1 MDTPAEHYDVVLL
14 VEREL
19 TERDARVVR
28 ALHEGLDDQEVVYHL
43 LLPMS
48 DAAAAIEASMTAIGS
63 GDLVVP
69 APNVAATD
77 IAALRDEC
85 RQDAEKAL
93 AASLKA
99 LGDAQAEAGTATVVE
114 ESPIDA
120 LAAKVKEVDGREA
133 IILTQPHLVAEFF
146 HVDWTSRARRHIGV
160 PVLHLLEH
168 SED

>member
-1 MDTPAEHYDVVLL
+1 MDSANEPDDRYDVVLL

-69 APNVAATD
+69 PPNIAASD
-77 IAALRDEC
+77 IAAVRNEC
-85 RQDAEKAL
+85 RQDAERSL
-93 AASLKA
+93 AASLRA
-99 LGDAQAEAGTATVVE
+99 LGDAHAEAGTATVVE
-114 ESPIDA
+114 ESPIET
-120 LAAKVKEVDGREA
+120 LAAKVKEVRVFGTGEVLPRSPGGEGWVLPAVKGR
-133 IILTQPHLVAEFF
+133 L
-146 HVDWTSRARRHIGV
+146 
-160 PVLHLLEH
+160 LLEVPGFF
-168 SED
+168 